1 MAAFL
6 GISVWITLATIVP
19 GLITIATIGGALV
32 VINPVFLDAI
42 ICDLKGLS
50 EWSYAGLA
58 ITIMVMTQA
67 VGILLEKIL
76 ISRRWLGPQEK
87 VIDIPSGIDPLGE
100 TCFTLRPY
108 YEYQGL
114 YLLLAELQ
122 ENEDTQGHLQRALA
136 QFFLTN
142 NSLVSLGAGIAV
154 SLALLWHSAAAHTGA
169 GVVYVVLLTLCLL
182 VSFLVERIRFEVMA
196 KALWAARRRRTGV
209 ACGKQVKVKE
219 EEPNGTKRIFE

>member
-6 GISVWITLATIVP
+6 GISVWISLATIVP

-32 VINPVFLDAI
+32 VISPTALDTLI
-42 ICDLKGLS
+42 RDLKGLN

-67 VGILLEKIL
+67 FGILLEKVL
-76 ISRRWLGPQEK
+76 ISKHWLGPREK
-87 VIDIPSGIDPLGE
+87 DIDIPPGIDPLRE
-100 TCFTLRPY
+100 TSFPLRPY

-136 QFFLTN
+136 QFFLTI
-142 NSLVSLGAGIAV
+142 NSLVSFAAGIVASLVLLYYSTMAKAVVAV
-154 SLALLWHSAAAHTGA
+154 SYIA
-169 GVVYVVLLTLCLL
+169 LLTLFLT
-182 VSFLVERIRFEVMA
+182 VSFLVAQIRFEVMA
-196 KALWAARRRRTGV
+196 KALWAARRRRTGAV
-209 ACGKQVKVKE
+209 GGK
-219 EEPNGTKRIFE
+219 

>member
-6 GISVWITLATIVP
+6 GISVWISLATIVP

-32 VINPVFLDAI
+32 I
-42 ICDLKGLS
+42 ICPNTLNALIYDLKGLS

-67 VGILLEKIL
+67 FGILLEKVL
-76 ISRRWLGPQEK
+76 ISMHWLGPQDK
-87 VIDIPSGIDPLGE
+87 KIDIPSGIDPLGE
-100 TCFTLRPY
+100 TSFTLHPY

-142 NSLVSLGAGIAV
+142 NSLVSFGAGIASGLV
-154 SLALLWHSAAAHTGA
+154 LLWYSNAPNVAAAIIYIG
-169 GVVYVVLLTLCLL
+169 LLTICLM
-182 VSFLVERIRFEVMA
+182 VSKPM
-196 KALWAARRRRTGV
+196 
-209 ACGKQVKVKE
+209 
-219 EEPNGTKRIFE
+219 